1 MALSATIASSIT
13 ATLSQ
18 DSTLA
23 ITTDVVASGS
33 SSFPTLTQTLTDGTG
48 AGQATKWYRSYRTLA
63 TVTSENLDLS
73 GSLLDPF
80 GATLSF
86 TGIKAIVVAV
96 VAPDG
101 TKSVTIG
108 GAASNPFI
116 GPFSAGG
123 TLNIPY
129 NQVLINPNAAGW
141 GVTAATADI
150 LKVYNPGAST
160 ITYCIWIVGI

>member
-13 ATLSQ
+13 ATLTQ

-23 ITTDVVASGS
+23 VTTDVVASGTA
-33 SSFPTLTQTLTDGTG
+33 SFPTLTQTLTDGTG
-48 AGQATKWYRSYRTLA
+48 AAQADKWYRSYRTLA
-63 TVTSENLDLS
+63 GTTAENLDLS

-80 GATLSF
+80 GNTLSF
-86 TGIKAIVVAV
+86 TGIKSIAVAV
-96 VAPDG
+96 VSPDG

-116 GPFSAGG
+116 GPLSAAG
-123 TLNIPY
+123 TLSVPY
-129 NQVLINPNAAGW
+129 SVVLNNPNAAGW

-150 LKVYNPGAST
+150 LRVYNPGASS
-160 ITYCIWIVGI
+160 IIYCIWIVGI

>member
-13 ATLSQ
+13 ATLTQ

-23 ITTDVVASGS
+23 VTTDVVASGS
-33 SSFPTLTQTLTDGTG
+33 SSFPTLTLTLTDGTG
-48 AGQATKWYRSYRTLA
+48 AAQANKWYRSYRTLGA
-63 TVTSENLDLS
+63 TTAENLDLS

-80 GATLSF
+80 GNTLAF
-86 TGIKAIVVAV
+86 TGIKSIAVAV

-116 GPFSAGG
+116 GPLSAAG
-123 TLNIPY
+123 TLNVPY
-129 NQVLINPNAAGW
+129 SVVLNNPNSAGW
-141 GVTAATADI
+141 LVTAATADQFR
-150 LKVYNPGAST
+150 VYNPGAASV
-160 ITYCIWIVGI
+160 IYCIWIVGI